1 MSKVVLEV
9 EALGLAHAAREIL
22 REVSFSLAR
31 GEVLALVG
39 RNGSGKSSLLR
50 ALSGLVT
57 PARGRVRWLGQAA
70 LPRGKARV
78 RVLGVMLQHE
88 PAPSLTVSDTLG
100 LAAEHAEA
108 LVGVLSEHRL
118 DAFAARRLNE
128 LSGGERQRVALARAA
143 AGKPALYLLDEPL
156 NHLDLFE
163 RRAFMG
169 WLERARGEAGMVIAT
184 HDPALI
190 QRASRVLWLEG
201 GRAREETPAQVLARM
216 GEPMG

>member
-1 MSKVVLEV
+1 MSKVVLEA
-9 EALGLAHAAREIL
+9 EALRLTHRTRAIL
-22 REVSFSLAR
+22 RDLSFTLAR

-39 RNGSGKSSLLR
+39 RNGSGKSTLLR
-50 ALSGLVT
+50 ALSGLLA
-57 PARGRVRWLGQAA
+57 PAHGHVRWLGKHE

-88 PAPSLTVSDTLG
+88 PAPSLTVLDTVA
-100 LAAEHAEA
+100 LASEHAEA
-108 LVGVLSEHRL
+108 AGHVLREHRL
-118 DAFAARRLNE
+118 EGFATRRVNE

-169 WLERARGEAGMVIAT
+169 WLERAQNEAAVVLAA

-190 QRASRVLWLEG
+190 GKASRALWLEDG
-201 GRAREETPAQVLARM
+201 TAREEAPRQVLARL
-216 GEPMG
+216 GEPG